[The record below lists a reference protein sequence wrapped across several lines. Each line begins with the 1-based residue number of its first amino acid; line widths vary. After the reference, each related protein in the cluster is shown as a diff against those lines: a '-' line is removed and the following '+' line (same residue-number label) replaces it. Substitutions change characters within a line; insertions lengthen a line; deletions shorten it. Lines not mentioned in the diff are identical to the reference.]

1 MRREYRWIEAK
12 QSWYC
17 CSWPLGQPRAS
28 ALDEGSFAAGIT
40 ANAILISD
48 MSLMEK
54 DLTCI
59 CSMSLKILQQMQGK
73 KDRADQWGRLE
84 RTCTFVKTEM

>member
-1 MRREYRWIEAK
+1 MDGLKEK

-17 CSWPLGQPRAS
+17 RSWPLGQPRAS
-28 ALDEGSFAAGIT
+28 ALDEAGFAAGFT

-59 CSMSLKILQQMQGK
+59 YSMSLKILQQLRNK
-73 KDRADQWGRLE
+73 ENRAD
-84 RTCTFVKTEM
+84 